1 MEDNRVHGNKMIS
14 IGTDIIE
21 IERVKHLLEKHGGF
35 CRGRI
40 FTEKEWDYCYKKLH
54 PFPSLAVRFAA
65 KEAVSKALGV
75 GMGKFFKW
83 NSTEILCDEKGMPY
97 VVLDD
102 LGKALLEQRK
112 FKSVKIS
119 LSHSKEFALAV
130 AILES

>member
-1 MEDNRVHGNKMIS
+1 MLS
-14 IGTDIIE
+14 IGTDIVE
-21 IERVKHLLEKHGGF
+21 IERVKHLLEKHGSF

-40 FTEKEWDYCYKKLH
+40 FTEKEWDYCYKKLY

-75 GMGKFFKW
+75 GMGKLFKW
-83 NSTEILCDEKGMPY
+83 NSAEILSDEKGAPY

-102 LGKALLEQRK
+102 LGKTLLKQQQ

-130 AILES
+130 VILED